1 MLVLTISG
9 VFLTAVVMAREW
21 ERGTFESLFVTP
33 MRILELI
40 LAKTIPYFVI
50 ALLGMGLCLFVGR
63 ELYELPMRAPL
74 ALILGVSM
82 LYLVTAL
89 SIGLVISALTKSQY
103 LACHISLMV
112 SFLPA
117 VILSGFLFDLHAE
130 PLAIRVVSRL
140 LPTTYYL
147 DALKSLLLSGG
158 NPLVIAQDTA
168 ALAAFTLLFLALAFY
183 MTRKKVDA

>member
-1 MLVLTISG
+1 M
-9 VFLTAVVMAREW
+9 
-21 ERGTFESLFVTP
+21 
-33 MRILELI
+33 
-40 LAKTIPYFVI
+40 
-50 ALLGMGLCLFVGR
+50 
-63 ELYELPMRAPL
+63 
-74 ALILGVSM
+74 
-82 LYLVTAL
+82 
-89 SIGLVISALTKSQY
+89 ISALTKSQY

-158 NPLVIAQDTA
+158 SPLVIAQDTA